1 MKKILLFCA
10 VLCMGLAGCVS
21 DASSTVSGSSTGV
34 VEEASE
40 LSPVADTS
48 AGQQDAAQTQLFA
61 MDAYMEL
68 RAYGAG
74 ADSALLEISSMLTQL
89 DRQLSVTDE
98 NSEVFAINH
107 SDGQATVVSE
117 QTYTLIRRTLE
128 LSETLG
134 SALDVTI
141 YPISRTWGFTTGD
154 YQIPTQAQLQALLPR
169 VDDTKL
175 CLQES
180 ERSVQLP
187 PGAELDL
194 GAVAKGYAGD
204 CAAQMLKER
213 GIRSALLSLGSS
225 TIRTVGLKPDGGK
238 WRIAIRDPQDPDAFA
253 GVVTMGE
260 GAMDTS
266 GGYERY
272 FVGEDGETYWHILD
286 PQSGRPAKS
295 GLISAT
301 VLSETAFEGD
311 GLSTALF
318 VMGAEQTVRFWRET
332 GGFEFILITEDGSIL
347 VSEGAAEIFS
357 PLGAYETAELTV
369 VTP

>member
-1 MKKILLFCA
+1 MKKILLLCA
-10 VLCMGLAGCVS
+10 ALCMGLTGCVS
-21 DASSTVSGSSTGV
+21 GASSTVSEPRAGV
-34 VEEASE
+34 AEETSE
-40 LSPVADTS
+40 LSAVADTS
-48 AGQQDAAQTQLFA
+48 TGQQDAAQTRLFA
-61 MDAYMEL
+61 MDTYMEL

-74 ADSALLEISSMLTQL
+74 ADSALSEISSMLTRL
-89 DRQLSVTDE
+89 DHLLSVTEE

-107 SDGQATVVSE
+107 SDGQAVLVSE
-117 QTYTLIRRTLE
+117 QTYTLIQRALA

-134 SALDVTI
+134 RALDVTI
-141 YPISRTWGFTTGD
+141 YPISRAWGFTTGD
-154 YQIPTQAQLQALLPR
+154 YQIPTQARLQALLPW

-175 CLQES
+175 RLRDS

-187 PGAELDL
+187 PNAELDL

-204 CAAQMLKER
+204 RAAQMLKER

-266 GGYERY
+266 AGYERY
-272 FVGEDGETYWHILD
+272 FVGADGETYWHILD

-295 GLISAT
+295 GLISVT

-318 VMGAEQTVRFWRET
+318 VMGAEQAVRFWRET
-332 GGFEFILITEDGSIL
+332 GDFEFILITEDGSIL
-347 VSEGAAEIFS
+347 ISEGAAEVFS